1 MTELIRKRSWQD
13 ELLANENKLR
23 ELSQEKCRGD
33 KSQHGRDM
41 KEDYESSTDRTAYV
55 TERAVQGKGGTQ
67 QVDGILI
74 GR

>member
-33 KSQHGRDM
+33 KSQHG
-41 KEDYESSTDRTAYV
+41 ET
-55 TERAVQGKGGTQ
+55 
-67 QVDGILI
+67 
-74 GR
+74 